1 MATLM
6 TIPDVELVLS
16 ALRRLEGSR
25 QIPSRPADIAIDE
38 AIKDLRKALVRSGNE
53 GIAQR
58 EEYGDE

>member
-6 TIPDVELVLS
+6 TIPDVELVLR

-25 QIPSRPADIAIDE
+25 EIPSRPADIAI
-38 AIKDLRKALVRSGNE
+38 E

-58 EEYGDE
+58 EEYRDE